1 MKVCCLIGCP
11 PGDPCPQAWGA
22 MESRPRREAVLS
34 ERPNLARLQ
43 AAWCTP
49 GCNVPSRLRYRR
61 RQLLGLPAA
70 SAWPEE
76 EQTREVS
83 TRSFSRYRCCLV
95 AGCPTTTPASQKRTL
110 RSPFRKPLALAMGFL
125 TPLRC
130 SLRLDACSVLPAQC
144 HSRAR
149 LPFPSDARFAVPDCP
164 PALAAHSTLVHR
176 VHFVPCGSPLACDI
190 ERSLHEG
197 CATDCPQC
205 AQSTISQPDTIGSI
219 S

>member
-1 MKVCCLIGCP
+1 MKVVIVIGCP
-11 PGDPCPQAWGA
+11 PGDPCLQAWGA

-49 GCNVPSRLRYRR
+49 GCNVPSRLRYRL

-70 SAWPEE
+70 WAWPEE
-76 EQTREVS
+76 AQTREVS

-125 TPLRC
+125 TCLMRTYILAWRTGVKDERSKAPQRE
-130 SLRLDACSVLPAQC
+130 
-144 HSRAR
+144 
-149 LPFPSDARFAVPDCP
+149 AVPYTLWAARDREEDW
-164 PALAAHSTLVHR
+164 PAKTREWTGHRAANTSLV
-176 VHFVPCGSPLACDI
+176 
-190 ERSLHEG
+190 
-197 CATDCPQC
+197 
-205 AQSTISQPDTIGSI
+205 AQ
-219 S
+219 

>member
-11 PGDPCPQAWGA
+11 PGDPCLQAWGA

-49 GCNVPSRLRYRR
+49 GCNVPSRLRYRL
-61 RQLLGLPAA
+61 RQLLGLPSA

-110 RSPFRKPLALAMGFL
+110 RSPFRKPLALAIGFL
-125 TPLRC
+125 TLCYGTQGARRLVAIARPRGREFLRPTQHTITY
-130 SLRLDACSVLPAQC
+130 LLVACAILPY
-144 HSRAR
+144 
-149 LPFPSDARFAVPDCP
+149 
-164 PALAAHSTLVHR
+164 
-176 VHFVPCGSPLACDI
+176 
-190 ERSLHEG
+190 
-197 CATDCPQC
+197 AT
-205 AQSTISQPDTIGSI
+205 TN
-219 S
+219 

>member
-61 RQLLGLPAA
+61 RQLLGLPSA

-83 TRSFSRYRCCLV
+83 TRSCSRYRCCLV
-95 AGCPTTTPASQKRTL
+95 AGCPTTKPASQKLTL

-125 TPLRC
+125 TCLMRTYILAWRTGVK
-130 SLRLDACSVLPAQC
+130 SESSKASQRE
-144 HSRAR
+144 
-149 LPFPSDARFAVPDCP
+149 AVPYTLSSARDREAGW
-164 PALAAHSTLVHR
+164 PAKTRA
-176 VHFVPCGSPLACDI
+176 
-190 ERSLHEG
+190 
-197 CATDCPQC
+197 
-205 AQSTISQPDTIGSI
+205 
-219 S
+219 